1 MSRAMALAACAQ
13 AVSLV
18 QKIARQGS
26 CDMDDF
32 YAVVKGVLVTNP
44 QVPADVY
51 AGGNLDT
58 GYRLVIELLGD
69 TSSRKDPELTRYL
82 IGLLALERR
91 LAKRR
96 DVLALM
102 GERIEQVKRQVSH
115 YGIEDEKVLNNLA
128 DIYVELISP
137 LGARIQVAGSPI
149 HLQQSL
155 NQHRVRAALLAGI
168 RALVLWRQLGGN
180 RWQLLLKRRALVDE
194 ARQSLRSPQ

>member
-1 MSRAMALAACAQ
+1 MALAAAAQ

-18 QKIARQGS
+18 QKLARQGS
-26 CDMDDF
+26 CDNDDL
-32 YAVVKGVLVTNP
+32 YSVIKGVLITHP
-44 QVPADVY
+44 QQPSDVY
-51 AGGNLDT
+51 KDSNLDA

-69 TSSRKDPELTRYL
+69 ASSNKDPELTRYL

-102 GERIEQVKRQVSH
+102 GERIEQVKRQVGH
-115 YGIEDEKVLNNLA
+115 YGLEDEKVLANLA

-155 NQHRVRAALLAGI
+155 NQHKVRAALLAGI
-168 RALVLWRQLGGN
+168 RALVLWRQLGGS
-180 RWQLLLKRRALVDE
+180 RWQLLFKRRALVDE

>member
-137 LGARIQVAGSPI
+137 WVPASKWPDPLSICNKASTNTAYGLPFWPVSALWCCGVNWAATAGSYC
-149 HLQQSL
+149 SS
-155 NQHRVRAALLAGI
+155 VALWSMRPA
-168 RALVLWRQLGGN
+168 N
-180 RWQLLLKRRALVDE
+180 
-194 ARQSLRSPQ
+194 P

>member
-1 MSRAMALAACAQ
+1 MSRVMAMAAAAQ
-13 AVSLV
+13 SVSLV

-32 YAVVKGVLVTNP
+32 FAVVKGILVTDP
-44 QVPADVY
+44 QQPEDVY
-51 AGGNLDT
+51 RDGRLDT

-69 TSSRKDPELTRYL
+69 GSRKDPELTRYL

-91 LAKRR
+91 LAKRK

-102 GERIEQVKRQVSH
+102 GERIEQVKRQVGH
-115 YGIEDEKVLNNLA
+115 YGLEDEKVLANLA

-149 HLQQSL
+149 HLQQGL
-155 NQHRVRAALLAGI
+155 NQHKVRAALLAGI
-168 RALVLWRQLGGN
+168 RALVLWRQLGGS
-180 RWQLLLKRRALVDE
+180 RLQLLFKRRALVAE